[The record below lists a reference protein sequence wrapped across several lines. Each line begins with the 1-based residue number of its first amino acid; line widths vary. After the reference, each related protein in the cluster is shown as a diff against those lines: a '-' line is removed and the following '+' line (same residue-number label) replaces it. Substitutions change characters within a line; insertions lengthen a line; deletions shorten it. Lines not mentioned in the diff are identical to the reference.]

1 MKNNKYLYQQ
11 IFKVVTTIMD
21 MDKKEDFIDVVNN
34 HNSFKLFLGVI

>member
-21 MDKKEDFIDVVNN
+21 MDKKEDFMALHIKPE
-34 HNSFKLFLGVI
+34 NS